1 MAESLSITDFKTLR
15 GLRTKT
21 HQDRR
26 LASSHIKPV
35 CALDT
40 ETDKR
45 GNIRIMAD
53 SDGAILDEITPE
65 NLIRWLFQ
73 KKYQN
78 SWNFFYNISFD
89 AEVILKTLPQE
100 ILDNYKKTRCLE
112 FEFDGYKIDYL
123 PSKRVAIRKGH
134 HSSVLFDI
142 AQFYHEG
149 LADAYQNNIGKL
161 PADYLQMKK
170 KRSVF
175 SDYYFEH
182 FPNKIKQ
189 YCVQDCKYTKELA
202 EHWIKL
208 FHSAFS
214 FYPSRWISSGYLAEK
229 VLINQNIH
237 IPRFSETPEQVQ
249 EFAYNSYFGGR
260 FEMLKRGFIGGAYLY
275 DINSAYP
282 FALSKIPDLTKGRWI
297 KRTSIHP
304 KALLGFFKIETD
316 IPDLKYVPPFPFRKE
331 SMVFFPSGKFVTFAT
346 LEELK
351 ACEDPSFYRI
361 LDSVQYI
368 SENHSYP
375 YKQFIENLYLK
386 RLELKQ
392 KNDPLQLPIKII
404 LNSIYG
410 KTGETVRGRI
420 GNLFNP
426 VIFATITGHTR
437 AQLYRFVQDH
447 KIERE
452 VVAFATDSIC
462 TTKEIGVNSSD
473 LGGVSFDNSAYD
485 VFYLQNGFYRF
496 NGKWKQRGFGKL
508 GSKDIEHLDTI
519 ERDGKLLMKCRILR
533 PRRLRSSIL
542 QDSVEEVGKFS
553 EFERE
558 LNLNADKKRIW
569 FKELRDINEKKMVD
583 SIPISLNYFVK
594 NKN

>member
-26 LASSHIKPV
+26 LASSHIRPV
-35 CALDT
+35 CAIDT

-73 KKYQN
+73 KKYQS

-123 PSKRVAIRKGH
+123 PSKRLAIRKGH
-134 HSSVLFDI
+134 HSSVFFDI
-142 AQFYHEG
+142 AQFYHES
-149 LADAYQNNIGKL
+149 LADACQNNIGKL

-208 FHSAFS
+208 FYSAFG

-237 IPRFSETPEQVQ
+237 IPKFSETPEQVQ

-260 FEMLKRGFIGGAYLY
+260 FEILKRGLVGQAYIY

-282 FALSKIPDLTKGRWI
+282 FALTKIPDITKGNWI
-297 KRTSIHP
+297 RRKSIHP
-304 KALLGFFKIETD
+304 KALLGFFKIEVD
-316 IPDLKYVPPFPFRKE
+316 IPDVKHVPPFPFRKE
-331 SMVFFPSGKFVTFAT
+331 SMVFFPSGKFVTFVT

-351 ACEDPSFYRI
+351 SCENTIFYHI
-361 LDSVQYI
+361 LDSYQFI
-368 SENHSYP
+368 SKNPRYP
-375 YKQFIENLYLK
+375 YKSFIENLYLK

-392 KNDPLQLPIKII
+392 KNDPLQLPLKII

-410 KTGETVRGRI
+410 KTGEITRGRI

-426 VIFATITGHTR
+426 VIFSTITGHSR

-447 KIERE
+447 NLERE

-462 TTKEIGVNSSD
+462 TTRQIKVNSKD
-473 LGGVSFDNSAYD
+473 LGDFSLDNTASD

-508 GSKDIEHLDTI
+508 GSKEIEHLDTI
-519 ERDGKLLMKCRILR
+519 EREGKLLMKLKVLR
-533 PRRLRSSIL
+533 PKRLRSSIL
-542 QDSVEEVGKFS
+542 QDSVDNVGKFS
-553 EFERE
+553 EIERE
-558 LNLNADKKRIW
+558 LNLNADKKRLW
-569 FKELRDINEKKMVD
+569 FERLENIDSKFMNE
-583 SIPISLNYFVK
+583 SIPISMSYFMK
-594 NKN
+594 EMI